1 MESHKRNLRAR
12 KPLADCTNTILSS
25 QSPASNFSA
34 SIKPRK
40 RVSKSAVKDVANNQK
55 KGEPVLAS
63 ESTSV
68 NLRASNPSSEFLPP
82 EPTSD
87 VPPAEPNPSFDS
99 FPSEPSSSRFP
110 TEFSTPPRPA
120 DLPSSSGTDGVS
132 EPQTVY
138 SRRHPSNKRKSVE
151 KALEPFILYTASKI
165 QNGYEARCTIPFFL
179 RENPLIGGTSDDS
192 TNTTIGRIRDD
203 NNSPSKART
212 VPCNKRQRASLHEE
226 DDSNLELPREF
237 VEQQKTYFSEVDAFE
252 LPVEEAKS
260 SDSELR
266 KIRTPDHI
274 VLNLY
279 RNICK
284 KKYSNCG

>member
-40 RVSKSAVKDVANNQK
+40 RVSKSAVKDVANNEK
-55 KGEPVLAS
+55 KREPILAS

-68 NLRASNPSSEFLPP
+68 NLRASNPSSDFLPT

-87 VPPAEPNPSFDS
+87 VPTAEPNPSFDS
-99 FPSEPSSSRFP
+99 LPSEPSSNRFP
-110 TEFSTPPRPA
+110 TELATPPRPS
-120 DLPSSSGTDGVS
+120 DLPSSSDGVS
-132 EPQTVY
+132 EPHTVY

-151 KALEPFILYTASKI
+151 KALEPFIFYTASKI
-165 QNGYEARCTIPFFL
+165 QNG
-179 RENPLIGGTSDDS
+179 
-192 TNTTIGRIRDD
+192 GRIRDD

-212 VPCNKRQRASLHEE
+212 VPCNKLLFWQRLRANVHEE
-226 DDSNLELPREF
+226 DDSKIELPREF

-260 SDSELR
+260 SDSE
-266 KIRTPDHI
+266 
-274 VLNLY
+274 
-279 RNICK
+279 
-284 KKYSNCG
+284 

>member
-165 QNGYEARCTIPFFL
+165 QNG
-179 RENPLIGGTSDDS
+179 
-192 TNTTIGRIRDD
+192 GRIRDD

-260 SDSELR
+260 SDSE
-266 KIRTPDHI
+266 
-274 VLNLY
+274 
-279 RNICK
+279 
-284 KKYSNCG
+284 

>member
-40 RVSKSAVKDVANNQK
+40 RVSKSAVKDVANNEK
-55 KGEPVLAS
+55 KREPILAS

-68 NLRASNPSSEFLPP
+68 NLRASNPSSDFLPT

-87 VPPAEPNPSFDS
+87 VPTAEPNPSFDS
-99 FPSEPSSSRFP
+99 LPSEPSSNRFP
-110 TEFSTPPRPA
+110 TELATPPRPS

-132 EPQTVY
+132 EPHTVY

-151 KALEPFILYTASKI
+151 KALEPFIFYTASKI
-165 QNGYEARCTIPFFL
+165 QNG
-179 RENPLIGGTSDDS
+179 
-192 TNTTIGRIRDD
+192 GRIRDD

-212 VPCNKRQRASLHEE
+212 VPCNKRLRANVHEE
-226 DDSNLELPREF
+226 DDSKIELPREF

-260 SDSELR
+260 SDSE
-266 KIRTPDHI
+266 
-274 VLNLY
+274 
-279 RNICK
+279 
-284 KKYSNCG
+284 